1 MTTTS
6 DQEPIL
12 ASWKISEVLQRY
24 PRLLDVL
31 VELSPAF
38 TKLRN
43 PIMRRVQ
50 SRLVT
55 VSQAADIAGI
65 EPAAL
70 TRKLNQAAGITAPEP
85 ESAASST
92 IPDQQAESSP
102 PAWVESAPVAAELD
116 VRPLM
121 ARGEEP
127 FRAIMQAARTV
138 PIGSVLLLRVGFE
151 PLPLY
156 DELAKQGFTHSATP
170 TGDDWEISFYR
181 SHDTRS
187 TSPSPPKP
195 DATPAVDWEAPTG
208 AEVTI
213 DVSELVPPEPMV
225 KILQTLEALPPDGR
239 LLVHHV
245 RRPIHLY
252 DRLNEMG
259 YAHDTR
265 EPEPGHVE
273 VLIQKRATPAMPS

>member
-31 VELSPAF
+31 IDLSPAF

-43 PIMRRVQ
+43 PIIRRVQ

-55 VSQAADIAGI
+55 VSQAAEIAGI
-65 EPAAL
+65 EPAVL
-70 TRKLNQAAGITAPEP
+70 TRTLNQAAGITAPDP
-85 ESAASST
+85 ESA
-92 IPDQQAESSP
+92 SSP
-102 PAWVESAPVAAELD
+102 TTPGPHASLLRPDWAETAPVATEID

-127 FRAIMQAARTV
+127 FRAIMQAARIV
-138 PIGSVLLLRVGFE
+138 PTGSVLLLRVGFE

-156 DELAKQGFTHSATP
+156 DELAKQGFTHSARHA
-170 TGDDWEISFYR
+170 GDDWEISFYR
-181 SHDTRS
+181 SRDMRS
-187 TSPSPPKP
+187 APPAHPKP
-195 DATPAVDWEAPTG
+195 DATPTIDWEAPTG

-225 KILQTLEALPPDGR
+225 KILQTLETLPPDGR